1 MSGQEAT
8 LLSMMLPLLH
18 HGMILVGLPYTE
30 AALHQT
36 RSGGAPYGATHV
48 SGLATGGLSA
58 EEQELAQAL
67 GRRVAQI
74 SLRLRTPL
82 QD

>member
-1 MSGQEAT
+1 
-8 LLSMMLPLLH
+8 MMLPLLH

-30 AALHQT
+30 VALHQT

-48 SGLATGGLSA
+48 SGLASGGLSPD
-58 EEQELAQAL
+58 EKELAQAL
-67 GRRVAQI
+67 GKRVAQI
-74 SLRLRTPL
+74 SLKLRSAQ